1 MRLGK
6 KLSILQRSAS
16 NESQV
21 ALSHVQPSATG
32 KYSCEVS
39 ADAPSFHTEIA
50 TKDLEVVG
58 KYWHISYNFFFAIN
72 LTSSSMRNFAH
83 SYAIIQET
91 HKRNEKFQKSF
102 IFSYLCFMC

>member
-1 MRLGK
+1 MK
-6 KLSILQRSAS
+6 WNILQRSAS

-21 ALSHVQPSATG
+21 ALSHVQPTATG

-58 KYWHISYNFFFAIN
+58 KWILAVN
-72 LTSSSMRNFAH
+72 
-83 SYAIIQET
+83 
-91 HKRNEKFQKSF
+91 
-102 IFSYLCFMC
+102 